1 MYEEL
6 KDDAIFKKVGG
17 RFKLSALLQKR
28 VAALLAGAKP
38 TVNMKTKDVI
48 AIAIRE
54 IMEDRIYLEPGGEV
68 REREQSTTSTPSS
81 DLTLP

>member
-1 MYEEL
+1 MYPEL

-38 TVNMKTKDVI
+38 TVNLKTKDVI

-54 IMEDRIYLEPGGEV
+54 ILEDRIYLEPSGEV
-68 REREQSTTSTPSS
+68 RERGEAATSSS
-81 DLTLP
+81 GDLTLP

>member
-1 MYEEL
+1 VYEEL

-17 RFKLSALLQKR
+17 RFKLSALIQKR

-38 TVNMKTKDVI
+38 TVNMNTKDVI

-54 IMEDRIYLEPGGEV
+54 VLEDRIYLEPGGEV
-68 REREQSTTSTPSS
+68 RVRDEFLTPGTGESNV
-81 DLTLP
+81 